1 MEQPFF
7 RPVETQIGVLVGRD
21 AIYLNSTF
29 YDGYNLIVEGSFN
42 GHLASKPTKEAV
54 FYRLTFS
61 GVLALRM
68 TKIDSLYHSD
78 PLEAVTGDASCFDE
92 IVNSSWI
99 AGLGGKVTPNHKHY
113 HFGTYDDTFEIAC
126 ESYELKTWITYPF
139 VTQKG

>member
-1 MEQPFF
+1 MGQSFFQPI
-7 RPVETQIGVLVGRD
+7 ETQIGVLVGRN

-29 YDGYNLIVEGSFN
+29 YDGYNLILEGSFN
-42 GHLASKPTKEAV
+42 GHLASKPTDEDV

-61 GVLALRM
+61 GVLSLRM
-68 TKIDSLYHSD
+68 IEIDSLYHSNPMKD
-78 PLEAVTGDASCFDE
+78 IEGDGSCFDK

-99 AGLGGKVTPNHKHY
+99 AGVGGKVTPNHKHY

-126 ESYELKTWITYPF
+126 ENYELKTWITTPF